1 MSEEEEWSTPQ
12 SSSLE
17 EASMELG
24 IEPISEPEI
33 GSTLTEVNQLVRKN
47 GLSCIARDETVNKTH
62 LRPYEPA
69 YLVQCVIFIN
79 LSLQF
84 YIASSIRFCLGCCQS
99 SFQSRGP
106 KFAAYGSKSTRESNI
121 LDVYSHERNNQ
132 EIK

>member
-47 GLSCIARDETVNKTH
+47 GLSCIVRDETVNKTH
-62 LRPYEPA
+62 LRPYLELLHI
-69 YLVQCVIFIN
+69 YGILFI
-79 LSLQF
+79 QKI
-84 YIASSIRFCLGCCQS
+84 YIA
-99 SFQSRGP
+99 
-106 KFAAYGSKSTRESNI
+106 
-121 LDVYSHERNNQ
+121 
-132 EIK
+132 